1 MWAQPSRAT
10 LAAAVL
16 ALCLALAAA
25 ALARSGPRLAEN
37 HPAEVSASA
46 GGALRIADS
55 RGEAAILR
63 ASALAPGGSAVGTL
77 TIGNLGTPA
86 RLELSRGHLAETP
99 GSGGAFPASALRL
112 RIRELTLG
120 SRALVY
126 DGSLAAM
133 PTLHLGLLSPEA
145 ERRYR
150 FAASLPEP
158 GLVDNGL
165 MGARVRFDYRWR
177 LRGQ

>member
-1 MWAQPSRAT
+1 MRAQPSRAT
-10 LAAAVL
+10 VVAAVL
-16 ALCLALAAA
+16 ALTLALAAA

-37 HPAEVSASA
+37 RPVEVSSSA
-46 GGALRIADS
+46 TGALRIADS

-63 ASALAPGGSAVGTL
+63 APALPPGGSVVGTV
-77 TIGNLGTPA
+77 TIQNRGAPA
-86 RLELSRGHLAETP
+86 RLELSQGRLAQTLGP
-99 GSGGAFPASALRL
+99 GGASLAAAVRL

-120 SRALVY
+120 SRTLVY
-126 DGSLAAM
+126 DGALAAM
-133 PTLHLGLLSPEA
+133 PTLHLGPLATGA

-158 GLVDNGL
+158 GFVDNGL
-165 MGARVRFDYRWR
+165 MGARIRFDYRWR